1 MTEPLPHPTPARDAE
16 ARDRLLAQR
25 EAELARAEL
34 HAAGASP
41 DPAQRAAHRYAAE
54 LHDQAAAAP
63 RRDAGRH
70 HLEAEA
76 DASRSSWNG

>member
-1 MTEPLPHPTPARDAE
+1 MAEQTPHPTPARDAE
-16 ARDRLLAQR
+16 ARDRVLAER
-25 EAELARAEL
+25 EEELARAEL

-41 DPAQRAAHRYAAE
+41 DPAERAAHRYAAE
-54 LHDQAAAAP
+54 LHDQVAAAH

-76 DASRSSWNG
+76 DERGHA